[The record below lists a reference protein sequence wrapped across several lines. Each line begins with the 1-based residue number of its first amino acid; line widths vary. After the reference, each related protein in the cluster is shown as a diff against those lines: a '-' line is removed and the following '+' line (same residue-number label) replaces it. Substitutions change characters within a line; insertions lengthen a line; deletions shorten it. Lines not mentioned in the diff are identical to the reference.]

1 MYRQSRYL
9 TLAFRLLLCNAL
21 IQSHFDYGCLICIA
35 NTVFKYW
42 NGTAWGCIHE
52 IFKPSLCRYS
62 TRSQMALDIPLWK
75 IITGEKSL
83 FFLDSKIWSKIN
95 PIIKIVKTTFS
106 LHVPKKNICK
116 PKPIHMIATLL

>member
-1 MYRQSRYL
+1 
-9 TLAFRLLLCNAL
+9 
-21 IQSHFDYGCLICIA
+21 
-35 NTVFKYW
+35 
-42 NGTAWGCIHE
+42 
-52 IFKPSLCRYS
+52 
-62 TRSQMALDIPLWK
+62 MALDIPLWK